1 MSKLKLVALIAAAA
15 LIASAGTARPDNEVF
30 GRTYQQEKPREQQ
43 PQQDEIVRLRSRLV
57 VVPVSTSDELGRP
70 VKDLKP
76 EDFVIEEEGL
86 PQRVV
91 ELGEPGKTPV
101 DIALLFDVSGSILSQ
116 FTFEQQ
122 AAIRFVNQV
131 LKPGDAV
138 SIFSIGTTPKL
149 MQPRTTNEA
158 QAVAGLNAIS
168 AAREPT
174 AFYDSVVDAAEY
186 LGQHADAGSRRVL
199 VVISDG
205 EENYSKRYK
214 LADTLRQIQMND
226 CLFYSINPTGPSLS
240 LNKISVKGQELM
252 ETISAQTGG
261 KAFVPDRPEDLEAV
275 FRQIID
281 ELQAQY
287 LLGYYSTDQSADG
300 GFRRITVRAPKRT
313 DLRLRARQGYYAP
326 KS

>member
-1 MSKLKLVALIAAAA
+1 VSKLKLVALIAAAA